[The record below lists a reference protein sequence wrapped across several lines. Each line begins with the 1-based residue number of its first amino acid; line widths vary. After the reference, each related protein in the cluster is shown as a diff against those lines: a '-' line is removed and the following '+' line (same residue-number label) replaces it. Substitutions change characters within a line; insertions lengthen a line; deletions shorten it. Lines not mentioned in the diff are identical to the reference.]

1 MSTALK
7 LFYSSRM
14 VSVQNMAVL
23 DDLHDS
29 YGPYNFETEILTSV
43 LSKRFWK
50 HWVHMVGEF
59 GVKCTSLDHQQ
70 MNGNPM
76 ELNRPTRKVDFGSSK
91 CSSKKLNPN
100 SNVKQFSQDGFNFLD
115 IFFRSRP
122 DRSHYVLDLG
132 QWETP
137 KGLHKPIRIHCK
149 PKKKYWIPILTRPLF
164 KLKKSKLKRM
174 IINKMWFK

>member
-50 HWVHMVGEF
+50 HWVHMVGVF
-59 GVKCTSLDHQQ
+59 GAKCTSLDHQPT
-70 MNGNPM
+70 NGNLM

-115 IFFRSRP
+115 IFSDL
-122 DRSHYVLDLG
+122 DRTGLIMSLTLAN
-132 QWETP
+132 EKLP
-137 KGLHKPIRIHCK
+137 KDFISQSESIVSQRKNTEFP
-149 PKKKYWIPILTRPLF
+149 F
-164 KLKKSKLKRM
+164 
-174 IINKMWFK
+174 